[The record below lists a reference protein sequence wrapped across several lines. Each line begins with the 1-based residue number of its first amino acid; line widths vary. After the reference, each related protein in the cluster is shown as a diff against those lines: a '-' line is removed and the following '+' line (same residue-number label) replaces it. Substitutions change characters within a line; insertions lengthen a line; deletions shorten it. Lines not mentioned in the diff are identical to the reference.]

1 MSANAMAMVF
11 ATLRVVKFGITAKA
25 TQQTVDRAVIQA
37 SSFAGPTRNSEGD
50 GMFVLW
56 DTTHLVMIDAPDK
69 RYRGTQSK
77 RRWRQD
83 GTGFI

>member
-37 SSFAGPTRNSEGD
+37 SSFAGPTRNSEDD

-56 DTTHLVMIDAPDK
+56 DTTHSVMIDAPDK